1 MSKTIGGR
9 QVTVENMNPVLN
21 RRKNKFEKYLSIT
34 SGNTAG
40 HLATNLKYRQSHQ

>member
-1 MSKTIGGR
+1 MSKTIRGR
-9 QVTVENMNPVLN
+9 QVTVEYMNPVLS

-40 HLATNLKYRQSHQ
+40 YLATNLK

>member
-9 QVTVENMNPVLN
+9 QVTVENMNPVLS
-21 RRKNKFEKYLSIT
+21 RRKNKFENYLSIT

-40 HLATNLKYRQSHQ
+40 HLATNLK

>member
-21 RRKNKFEKYLSIT
+21 RRKNKFEKYLSINQAIQQDIWLQT
-34 SGNTAG
+34 
-40 HLATNLKYRQSHQ
+40 